1 MAFGVKTNERPG
13 TRCQVRYVRMSAT
26 KARVVLDN
34 IRGRSVREAAEIL
47 AFTERAAAEV
57 VAKALNSAV
66 SNAITNDGLQPQ
78 ELFVSACFADE
89 GPTLKRW
96 RPRARGRATRIRKR
110 TCHITLIVSRFS
122 DDRLEV
128 LRAAD
133 AAKTARGGGRA
144 RTARDAAEARRR
156 RVAGSRSDGDATAD
170 AVTDVQDDVSA
181 ASEVI
186 DAEVVDEGTEVTD
199 AEVVDEA
206 TEVTDAEVVDDVT
219 DATDAPTA
227 GPWDG
232 SALPQEDGSGPEGYE
247 IKGNEE
253 SKLYHEPGSR
263 YYDQTKAEYYFATVD
278 AAEAAGFSAPGSADA
293 ESSTEE
299 DAE

>member
-13 TRCQVRYVRMSAT
+13 TRCQVRYVRMSAS
-26 KARVVLDN
+26 KVRVVLDL
-34 IRGRSVREAAEIL
+34 IRGKTVREAAEIL

-78 ELFVSACFADE
+78 ELHVSACYADE

-110 TCHITLIVSRFS
+110 TCHITVIVSRL
-122 DDRLEV
+122 DDERLDV
-128 LRAAD
+128 LRNAESAR
-133 AAKTARGGGRA
+133 AARGGARG

-156 RVAGSRSDGDATAD
+156 RVAGSRGGAATEDIAAAEDVVDDAVTAAPSDAAAETTDDTTGTGADEATDATAD
-170 AVTDVQDDVSA
+170 AAADDA
-181 ASEVI
+181 AEDTSEL
-186 DAEVVDEGTEVTD
+186 T
-199 AEVVDEA
+199 
-206 TEVTDAEVVDDVT
+206 
-219 DATDAPTA
+219 P

-232 SALPQEDGSGPEGYE
+232 SALPLEDGSAPEGYE

-253 SKLYHEPGSR
+253 SKLYHVPEGR

-278 AAEAAGFSAPGSADA
+278 AAEAAGFSAPAADA
-293 ESSTEE
+293 DVIEASEE
-299 DAE
+299 DDE